1 MREAEEDALDSSRMS
16 MLDHLVELRRRLI
29 WSVLIFALAFAV
41 CYEFADEI
49 FAFLAQPL
57 ADAMQG
63 EQRRLIYTGLGEAF
77 FTYLKVAA
85 FAAFFLSFPLIAMQI
100 WMFVAPALYKSERR
114 AFLPFLVVTPVLFL
128 AGAALL
134 YYGVMPLLVRFFLGF
149 ETTAQV
155 GSVAIEADPRVS
167 EYFSLIMQLI
177 LAFGASFQLPVL
189 LTLLARVGLVSA
201 RALAEKRRYA
211 IVAIFVVAAIL
222 TPPDAISQ
230 CLLAVPLLL
239 LYEASIWSCRWVEQ
253 KRDSADAA

>member
-1 MREAEEDALDSSRMS
+1 MSDDPDSSRMS
-16 MLDHLVELRRRLI
+16 MQDHLVELRRRLI
-29 WSVLIFALAFAV
+29 WSVLIFAVAFAG
-41 CYEFADEI
+41 CYEFADTI

-85 FAAFFLSFPLIAMQI
+85 FAAFFVSFPLIAAQI
-100 WMFVAPALYKSERR
+100 WMFVAPALYKNERR
-114 AFLPFLVVTPVLFL
+114 AFLPFLIVTPVLFF

-149 ETTAQV
+149 ETTATV
-155 GSVAIEADPRVS
+155 GSVSIEADPRVS

-177 LAFGASFQLPVL
+177 LAFGVSFQLPVL

-201 RALAEKRRYA
+201 QALAQKRRYA

-239 LYEASIWSCRWVEQ
+239 LYEASIWSCRWVERG
-253 KRDSADAA
+253 RDQGER